1 MIQDSMV
8 LHEGMSAPFVRKV
21 TDDHQRLIVRV
32 DVSEED
38 LPKGY
43 EVRKKALLLKAK
55 MAVSTVVIQFDLET

>member
-1 MIQDSMV
+1 
-8 LHEGMSAPFVRKV
+8 MSAPFVRKV